1 MKQTNERDQ
10 PVGNVNPI
18 FCSICTK
25 RVNLNQKF
33 LTCNQCNHRIHITC
47 NDISPKEYIALCA
60 EARTKDWICFHC
72 NVIKSAEI
80 VPFTLEPKEYIAL
93 CAEARTKDWICFH
106 CNVIKSAEIV
116 PFTLETDESLLAL
129 NNISLPSLTHLTPS
143 LEITS
148 QLRNLP
154 NLSDYDIDKTLSVH
168 INSQYYKVE
177 DLSSL
182 EASKNEFSIF
192 HMNIR
197 SLPLHCDEL
206 ISLLSNVNIECKV
219 LGLSEI
225 KLSKGAFVRPNIDIP
240 GYKFYYTTS
249 NSCAGGVGIYVK
261 SNMTVNRRDELSCCE
276 NDFESIW
283 IEIS

>member
-1 MKQTNERDQ
+1 MKQIIRPSRDNILKVIDHLKQTNERDQ
-10 PVGNVNPI
+10 LVGNLNPI

-33 LTCNQCNHRIHITC
+33 FTCNQCNHRIHITC

-60 EARTKDWICFHC
+60 EARTKDWICFYC
-72 NVIKSAEI
+72 SVINSAEI
-80 VPFTLEPKEYIAL
+80 F
-93 CAEARTKDWICFH
+93 
-106 CNVIKSAEIV
+106 

-129 NNISLPSLTHLTPS
+129 KNISLPSLTHLTPS

-154 NLSDYDIDKTLSVH
+154 NLSDYDIDENLRVH

-206 ISLLSNVNIECKV
+206 ISLLSNVSIEFKV
-219 LGLSEI
+219 SGLSEI

-240 GYKFYYTTS
+240 G
-249 NSCAGGVGIYVK
+249 
-261 SNMTVNRRDELSCCE
+261 
-276 NDFESIW
+276 
-283 IEIS
+283 